1 MRFGPAVFFSW
12 CASASL
18 LRVNLD
24 EKRRHAGNASDVRV
38 TSSRSI
44 STCAG
49 TSGHGT
55 SVYTCD
61 QDTTHRVCA
70 TLVQSTSP
78 CTAKQWGSSGTFWYI
93 TGQNTSSTGNDGWKA
108 DVCGTPN
115 PGTGWCICMWA
126 FATLI
131 NKVGCASVEFECDAT
146 DLAYVCNAYN
156 DNNVNLSSAH
166 DCIKSKC
173 NHNSGNY
180 CI

>member
-1 MRFGPAVFFSW
+1 MRFGPAIFFSW

-78 CTAKQWGSSGTFWYI
+78 CTAKQWGSSGTFWDI
-93 TGQNTSSTGNDGWKA
+93 TGQSSWKD
-108 DVCGTPN
+108 DVCGEPN
-115 PGTGWCICMWA
+115 PGTGWCISM
-126 FATLI
+126 FVRTPSLNGI
-131 NKVGCASVEFECDAT
+131 FSLFM
-146 DLAYVCNAYN
+146 
-156 DNNVNLSSAH
+156 NLSTYLTFLLTFFLTYQK
-166 DCIKSKC
+166 KSEKF
-173 NHNSGNY
+173 NNSR
-180 CI
+180 CEI